1 MKFPEAKLAVGRS
14 YEGNNYIVAVERSR
28 KPEKSPEISG
38 RCKIPDV
45 DCLDCDVVLCLARPA
60 EKLI

>member
-1 MKFPEAKLAVGRS
+1 MAVGRS

-38 RCKIPDV
+38 RCKIPEF